1 MRQSA
6 MLRIH
11 NALAGILAAIGSA
24 ALLAPSAYGGEGPP
38 DSKTRLTV
46 CADPGNLPY
55 SNKAREGFENTIA
68 QILADDLHM
77 ELDYFWFA
85 EHKGFLGRTLLIN
98 RCDAVISVPTGL
110 SLVST
115 TRPYFSSSYVAVTR
129 SGDDRRFSSFDDVWL
144 QKARIG
150 LQMVGNEG
158 ATTPPAVAL
167 SRRGAN
173 QHITPFLMWSAEETG
188 SPQGEIVK
196 AVVDGGIDVA
206 FVWGPFGGY
215 FAKAHGNELEVQA
228 VLGDPKSPDQ
238 TFVFP
243 MSIGVRKSD
252 SALKDRLQEALDR
265 HEAEIAAILKDY
277 GIPTVGSPPK
287 AERAADASP
296 RDNH

>member
-1 MRQSA
+1 MRQNA
-6 MLRIH
+6 MPRRKI
-11 NALAGILAAIGSA
+11 AFAGLLAIGSA
-24 ALLAPSAYGGEGPP
+24 ALLAVAARGEDAPP
-38 DSKTRLTV
+38 QPKPKLTV

-55 SNKAREGFENTIA
+55 SNKAQEGFENKIA
-68 QILADDLHM
+68 QLLADDLQM
-77 ELDYFWFA
+77 ELGYFWFA

-98 RCDAVISVPTGL
+98 RCDAVISVPAEL
-110 SLVST
+110 SLVAT
-115 TRPYFSSSYVAVTR
+115 TRPYFASSYVAVTR
-129 SGDDRRFSSFDDVWL
+129 SHDGRRFSSFDDAWL
-144 QKARIG
+144 QDARIG

-173 QHITPFLMWSAEETG
+173 RNITPFPMWSAEETG

-196 AVVDGGIDVA
+196 AVATGGIDVA

-215 FAKAHGNELEVQA
+215 FARAHGTDLTVEP

-238 TFVFP
+238 PFVFP

-252 SALKDRLQEALDR
+252 LALRDRLQQALGR
-265 HEAEIAAILKDY
+265 HEAEIAAILKEY

-287 AERAADASP
+287 AERAADATP